1 MNTQEIRKMISEASQ
16 VEARTGIM
24 KKQFTDYAR
33 LHNIQLK
40 EKGVNDLVKLV
51 KAYIEYVPNLLDEA
65 ERASRQ
71 TGWWNAI
78 SPMLEAAKQYFFDPN
93 DLIPDRLGL
102 LGLTD
107 DAYLAHSLLQT
118 ISERYE
124 AQTGKRLLSEDLRS
138 PNAFMRNL
146 LGEAAAS
153 ILDNHVKTMVDGPS
167 MQDVLQ
173 QLFALAGSTN
183 MMLPDVSFGGLSASE
198 YANLQADLI
207 ITS

>member
-1 MNTQEIRKMISEASQ
+1 MNTQRIRKMIVEASQ
-16 VEARTGIM
+16 IEARTGIL

-33 LHNIQLK
+33 LHKTQLK
-40 EKGVNDLVKLV
+40 EQIVNDLVKLV
-51 KAYIEYVPNLLDEA
+51 KAYIEHVPNLLDEA

-71 TGWWNAI
+71 TSWWNAI
-78 SPMLEAAKQYFFDPN
+78 SPMLEAAQQYFFDPN

-102 LGLTD
+102 VGLSD

-124 AQTGKRLLSEDLRS
+124 AQTGNRLLSEDLRS
-138 PNAFMRNL
+138 QNAFMRNL
-146 LGEAAAS
+146 IGEPAVS
-153 ILDNHVKTMVDGPS
+153 ILDNYVKTMVDGPS

-173 QLFALAGSTN
+173 QLFALAGSSN
-183 MMLPDVSFGGLSASE
+183 MMLPDTSFGGLSAHD